1 MSPITSEAVREA
13 IRDQLEA
20 HFANFVYVLL
30 GLVVMWCMYFMSDC
44 MYTKETGL
52 IILGWI
58 GVLISGK
65 RSESTGQKD
74 KPSA

>member
-1 MSPITSEAVREA
+1 MSPEALETVKSA
-13 IRDQLEA
+13 IKDQLEA

-65 RSESTGQKD
+65 RSESVK
-74 KPSA
+74 